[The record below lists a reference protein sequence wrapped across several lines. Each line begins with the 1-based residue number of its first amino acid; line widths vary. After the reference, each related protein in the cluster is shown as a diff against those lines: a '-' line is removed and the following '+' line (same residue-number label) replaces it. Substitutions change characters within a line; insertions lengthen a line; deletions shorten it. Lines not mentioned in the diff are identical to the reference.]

1 VCNSLMCGNSTF
13 RCSIVSLSI
22 GTLSICVAHHL
33 TSNHCILEYITM
45 NLCEILILN
54 SFLTVDCKSGGKL
67 NTTGDQEGSGND
79 EEGYQKSSFCHKDG
93 GGGSENKFQL

>member
-1 VCNSLMCGNSTF
+1 
-13 RCSIVSLSI
+13 
-22 GTLSICVAHHL
+22 VATAPSDAQLHHSVL
-33 TSNHCILEYITM
+33 APCPSVLPIISPPTIASQSRYITM
-45 NLCEILILN
+45 NLYEILILN

-79 EEGYQKSSFCHKDG
+79 EEGYQKTSFYHKDG